1 MTPMRLSV
9 NIDHVATLRNARGGS
24 FPCPVEAAKMA
35 MAAGADGITM
45 HLREDRR
52 HVRDRDLERVAT
64 EVETRLNFEMAATE
78 EMVGIALRLRPPA
91 CCLVPE
97 KRQELTTEGGLDVL
111 SAGPYLAEAV
121 QRLSGAGIEV
131 SIFIEADPR
140 QIEAAAR
147 IGAEAIELHTGTYAD
162 AAPAD
167 RPPVLERLKAGAA
180 AAAALGLH
188 CHAGHGL
195 SYETIGPIAAMPEVS
210 EVSIG
215 HFLISQSVFE
225 GLPVVI
231 RRFQALIAAERGYS
245 GLRSRL
251 NVSPL

>member
-9 NIDHVATLRNARGGS
+9 NIDHVATLRNARVGS
-24 FPCPVEAAKMA
+24 FPCPVEAARIA

-52 HVRDRDLERVAT
+52 HVRDQDLHRVAA
-64 EVETRLNFEMAATE
+64 EVEARLNFEMAATE
-78 EMVGIALRLRPPA
+78 EMVGIATRLRPPA

-97 KRQELTTEGGLDVL
+97 KRQELTTEGGLDVIA
-111 SAGPYLAEAV
+111 AGPHLAEAV
-121 QRLSGAGIEV
+121 KRLAGAGIEV

-147 IGAEAIELHTGTYAD
+147 LGAQAIELHTGTYAD
-162 AAPAD
+162 AALSD
-167 RPPVLERLKAGAA
+167 RPPILDRLRAGAA
-180 AAAALGLH
+180 AAAAAGLH

-195 SYETIGPIAAMPEVS
+195 TYETVGAIAAMPEVS

-215 HFLISQSVFE
+215 HFLIGQSVFE
-225 GLPVVI
+225 GLPAVV
-231 RRFQALIAAERGYS
+231 RRFKALIAAERG
-245 GLRSRL
+245 G
-251 NVSPL
+251 V

>member
-24 FPCPVEAAKMA
+24 FPCPVEAARIA

-52 HVRDRDLERVAT
+52 HVRDRDLERVSA
-64 EVETRLNFEMAATE
+64 EVATRLNFEMAATE

-91 CCLVPE
+91 CCIVPE
-97 KRQELTTEGGLDVL
+97 KRQELTTEGGLDVIA
-111 SAGPYLAEAV
+111 AGRPLQDAIARLA
-121 QRLSGAGIEV
+121 GAGIEV
-131 SIFIEADPR
+131 SVFVEADAR

-147 IGAEAIELHTGTYAD
+147 MGAQAVELHTGAYAD
-162 AAPAD
+162 SLPA
-167 RPPVLERLKAGAA
+167 ERELHLARLRQGGKAA
-180 AAAALGLH
+180 AAAGLQ

-195 SYETIGPIAAMPEVS
+195 SYETLPPIAAMPEVV

-215 HFLISQSVFE
+215 HFLIGQSVFE
-225 GLPVVI
+225 GMPAVI
-231 RRFQALIAAERGYS
+231 RRMKAQIAEARG
-245 GLRSRL
+245 GI
-251 NVSPL
+251 